1 MRMTWVTGIPELIT
15 VLEAG
20 IICSWNVFGTAAW
33 KRKSD
38 SVEPYE
44 ELAVNVTITKLGLS
58 TGRSKEKSTLS
69 PFLSYAVTFW
79 SSKENVN
86 WVNQI
91 IILGPAKQFSL
102 SGDVGAVPRNPSIK
116 KLELGGM
123 AALIWVVGELSKLAK
138 LLLTK
143 LLLVE
148 PIGVVMGGGAEE
160 SVVDPLKSNPPNKSS
175 RSKFEADGAVE
186 ALELVT
192 IGAGPLSKLSNPPN
206 RLSKEF

>member
-1 MRMTWVTGIPELIT
+1 
-15 VLEAG
+15 
-20 IICSWNVFGTAAW
+20 
-33 KRKSD
+33 
-38 SVEPYE
+38 
-44 ELAVNVTITKLGLS
+44 
-58 TGRSKEKSTLS
+58 
-69 PFLSYAVTFW
+69 
-79 SSKENVN
+79 
-86 WVNQI
+86 
-91 IILGPAKQFSL
+91 
-102 SGDVGAVPRNPSIK
+102 
-116 KLELGGM
+116 M

-148 PIGVVMGGGAEE
+148 PIGVVVMGGGAEE